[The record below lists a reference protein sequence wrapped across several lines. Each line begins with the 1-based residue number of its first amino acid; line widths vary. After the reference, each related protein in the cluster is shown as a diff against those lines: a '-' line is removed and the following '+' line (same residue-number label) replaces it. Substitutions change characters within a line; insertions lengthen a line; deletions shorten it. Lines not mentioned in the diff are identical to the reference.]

1 MRLDGKVAIVT
12 ASTRGIGLACTQ
24 RLAREGATV
33 YMAARNMERA
43 ENRAKELNDEGCNVK
58 TVYNDATEKETYTSM
73 VEEVFKNEEELIF
86 W

>member
-33 YMAARNMERA
+33 YLLQRSAQEITS
-43 ENRAKELNDEGCNVK
+43 V
-58 TVYNDATEKETYTSM
+58 ATPYYLE
-73 VEEVFKNEEELIF
+73 
-86 W
+86 